1 MTNKKDIVWLNKSVC
16 TNVYKMN
23 KLNDIL
29 KITYNPYFVKGVGVL
44 KMYVNRIYY
53 KCRNGFGGP
62 TEASLS

>member
-1 MTNKKDIVWLNKSVC
+1 
-16 TNVYKMN
+16 MN